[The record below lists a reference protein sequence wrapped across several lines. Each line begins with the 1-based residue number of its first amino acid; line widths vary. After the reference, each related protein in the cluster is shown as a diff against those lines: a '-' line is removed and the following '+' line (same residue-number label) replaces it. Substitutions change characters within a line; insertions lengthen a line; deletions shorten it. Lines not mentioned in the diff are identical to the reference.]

1 MSQVLPVS
9 AVVTLDDTP
18 YSPISPKRSAA
29 VMEEGEIPMT
39 NKLARP
45 RTKIVPIT
53 VSTRH
58 EALAL
63 HLAPS
68 STRVFNGVNYDSFAS
83 PVFVTIKA
91 AQATSG
97 VSKYGKILFN
107 MDDDAL
113 DAFNAVLSVCAAES
127 PEGYAFIEPGDG
139 LDQNTIRFKWNA
151 PKTKKCSIMV
161 RGAAANTMPLQG
173 DRGFLVVEV
182 SGLYRNDALKT
193 CGLVSRIVSF
203 ALIQ

>member
-1 MSQVLPVS
+1 MAQVTPDTVDCAVS
-9 AVVTLDDTP
+9 SES
-18 YSPISPKRSAA
+18 YSPVSPKRPAA
-29 VMEEGEIPMT
+29 VLEEGEIPVT
-39 NKLARP
+39 KLSRP
-45 RTKIVPIT
+45 RSKMAPIN
-53 VSTRH
+53 VSTRG

-63 HLAPS
+63 RLAPA

-83 PVFVTIKA
+83 PVFVTIKP

-97 VSKYGKILFN
+97 VSKYGKILFH

-113 DAFNAVLSVCAAES
+113 DAFSALLSVCASEA
-127 PEGYAFIEPGDG
+127 PEGYNFIEPGDG

-161 RGAAANTMPLQG
+161 RGSAANTVPLQG

-203 ALIQ
+203 SLIE